1 MSQEPV
7 RIEQDICFLACTRPA
22 MFLGVTM
29 EAFGFNVIGS
39 TIAFLLLGSIRYATI
54 GIVIHFVFRA
64 LIWHDHN
71 RFRIL
76 LAWIETRGRMRN
88 GLHWGGASVT
98 PMPIGRNHTPTDFR
112 DA

>member
-1 MSQEPV
+1 MSPGHDTQEH
-7 RIEQDICFLACTRPA
+7 DICFLACTRPA

-39 TIAFLLLGSIRYATI
+39 TIAFLVLGSIRYAVI
-54 GIVIHFVFRA
+54 GIAVHFVFRA

-76 LAWIETRGRMRN
+76 LG
-88 GLHWGGASVT
+88 
-98 PMPIGRNHTPTDFR
+98 
-112 DA
+112 

>member
-7 RIEQDICFLACTRPA
+7 RLEQDICFLACTRPA

-98 PMPIGRNHTPTDFR
+98 PMPIGRNQTPTDFR
-112 DA
+112 DV

>member
-1 MSQEPV
+1 MAHEPV
-7 RIEQDICFLACTRPA
+7 RLEQDICFLACTRPA

-98 PMPIGRNHTPTDFR
+98 PMPIGRNHTTTDFR

>member
-7 RIEQDICFLACTRPA
+7 RLEQDICFLACTRPA

-88 GLHWGGASVT
+88 GLHWGGSTVS